1 MMTKLG
7 WGWWRTGR
15 LRERSFQNQVRLQE
29 TPDLHQLWSTFSFFK
44 KTAWITRRVRHKCS
58 ALQLKKPL
66 NSPLPDASERVP
78 RLTAYQDKTPLQFRV
93 IANLQPQ
100 PPPPKTTKN
109 HPTPKPPRLQHGKDH
124 KLTHHTAQAGS
135 STSHLYHIQTDFEL
149 ILPSA
154 PKSPSL
160 KRKNTVRAQRNNY
173 FSMSALKR
181 CVHSPKIIF
190 LFKYTPAFTQSIKF
204 TSSACH
210 TSFQKHKNQAMKYF
224 KTIFLGI

>member
-15 LRERSFQNQVRLQE
+15 LRECSFQNQVRLQE

-58 ALQLKKPL
+58 ALQLKNPL

-100 PPPPKTTKN
+100 PPPPKQQKTTQPQN
-109 HPTPKPPRLQHGKDH
+109 HPD
-124 KLTHHTAQAGS
+124 
-135 STSHLYHIQTDFEL
+135 YNME
-149 ILPSA
+149 
-154 PKSPSL
+154 
-160 KRKNTVRAQRNNY
+160 
-173 FSMSALKR
+173 
-181 CVHSPKIIF
+181 KI
-190 LFKYTPAFTQSIKF
+190 
-204 TSSACH
+204 TSSLTTQLKQVVVH
-210 TSFQKHKNQAMKYF
+210 LISITF
-224 KTIFLGI
+224 KQTLS